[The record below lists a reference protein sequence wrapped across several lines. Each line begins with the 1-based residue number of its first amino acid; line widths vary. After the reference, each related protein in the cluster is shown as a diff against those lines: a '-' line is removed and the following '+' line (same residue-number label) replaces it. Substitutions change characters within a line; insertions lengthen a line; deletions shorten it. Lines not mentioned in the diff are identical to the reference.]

1 MSEQEEVP
9 ASEAYEHSEM
19 LLYRALILEEG
30 GQLEE
35 ALAYLQESKV
45 GRASCLGKTLNPN
58 SQALNPRLRLPVRHS
73 ATP

>member
-1 MSEQEEVP
+1 MQEEVP

-45 GRASCLGKTLNPN
+45 GHSPN
-58 SQALNPRLRLPVRHS
+58 WHARGL
-73 ATP
+73 